1 MKTKRSR
8 TKREGTVIGVDEEI
22 ENKERWSG
30 NR

>member
-8 TKREGTVIGVDEEI
+8 TKREGVITGGDEAI
-22 ENKERWSG
+22 ENKERWSR